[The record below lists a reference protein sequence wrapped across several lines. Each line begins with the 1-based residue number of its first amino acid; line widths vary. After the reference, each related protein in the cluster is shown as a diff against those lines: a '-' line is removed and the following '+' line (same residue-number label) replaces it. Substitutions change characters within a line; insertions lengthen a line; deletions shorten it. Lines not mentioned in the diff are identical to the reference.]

1 VRGLSEPLLGNVL
14 AYLKL
19 DEEPCDAPD
28 WRIAAQYDA
37 APRDIRSALEAYGYY
52 DPRIQGDLEATE
64 DCWRAVFDIEAGDP
78 VRIRS
83 LDVALEG
90 EAERDAAFAAVL
102 GRSPLAVGAPLDHG
116 AYERLKRGWTELAR
130 ERGYAEAEFVEN
142 RIDVYAAAR
151 TADIVLH
158 FDSGPRYDFGS
169 IALEQNVLS
178 EPLVRSYLPF
188 AAGEPYDNRKLTD
201 LYVALADSGYFA
213 EIDIRSLEPQALE
226 NEIPI
231 EIALSGAPR
240 RLVSYGIGFST
251 DTGPRLRFSRNNRRY
266 NDRGHQFGIEAQLS
280 PVTSE
285 VTANYR
291 FPHGDPRTEWI
302 NFDTGMKR
310 ENTESSE
317 SESLQFGARRI
328 MERPNDWTRT
338 QLLNLLIEDFEV
350 ADQVGRS
357 RLLMPGIGWR
367 RTRADNEIRPQRGS
381 RLSFEV
387 RAAADQLGSDTSFL
401 QAIAGGKWVWSLPS
415 AARILVRA
423 ELGLT
428 EERSFAD
435 LPPSVRFFA
444 GGDNSVRGYD
454 FEALG
459 PTDADGKVVGGS
471 SLVVGSIEY
480 ERPLVGRWALALFVD
495 SGNAFA
501 DANFEPRTGA
511 GLGVRWQS
519 PLGPIRVDVAHPFDD
534 PTTRW
539 RLHVTLGPDL

>member
-1 VRGLSEPLLGNVL
+1 
-14 AYLKL
+14 
-19 DEEPCDAPD
+19 
-28 WRIAAQYDA
+28 
-37 APRDIRSALEAYGYY
+37 
-52 DPRIQGDLEATE
+52 
-64 DCWRAVFDIEAGDP
+64 
-78 VRIRS
+78 
-83 LDVALEG
+83 
-90 EAERDAAFAAVL
+90 
-102 GRSPLAVGAPLDHG
+102 
-116 AYERLKRGWTELAR
+116 
-130 ERGYAEAEFVEN
+130 
-142 RIDVYAAAR
+142 
-151 TADIVLH
+151 
-158 FDSGPRYDFGS
+158 
-169 IALEQNVLS
+169 
-178 EPLVRSYLPF
+178 
-188 AAGEPYDNRKLTD
+188 
-201 LYVALADSGYFA
+201 
-213 EIDIRSLEPQALE
+213 
-226 NEIPI
+226 
-231 EIALSGAPR
+231 
-240 RLVSYGIGFST
+240 
-251 DTGPRLRFSRNNRRY
+251 
-266 NDRGHQFGIEAQLS
+266 
-280 PVTSE
+280 
-285 VTANYR
+285 
-291 FPHGDPRTEWI
+291 
-302 NFDTGMKR
+302 
-310 ENTESSE
+310 
-317 SESLQFGARRI
+317 
-328 MERPNDWTRT
+328 
-338 QLLNLLIEDFEV
+338 
-350 ADQVGRS
+350 
-357 RLLMPGIGWR
+357 MPGIGWR

-428 EERSFAD
+428 EERAFAD